1 MIWFSSIVLKDTST
15 LLQGPRFKPDMRAC
29 VCVCV
34 CAYARDREW
43 RVEQRGDS
51 RLLKNWWVAR
61 GHVSPKVI
69 SCCDTHPPRWLPV
82 INIITSCS
90 GEEAKVGAFF
100 YLRQRWLCQD
110 SLCTDQ
116 KNGECVFVKG
126 MRGFYGIVQWII
138 HAEKCL
144 SLLIIQL

>member
-100 YLRQRWLCQD
+100 TCASVGCARTRYAWIRKMGNVFLWRAWEDFMELC
-110 SLCTDQ
+110 SELFMLKSAFSC
-116 KNGECVFVKG
+116 
-126 MRGFYGIVQWII
+126 
-138 HAEKCL
+138 
-144 SLLIIQL
+144 S